1 MFLVYCFS
9 SGRRHTRC
17 ALVTGVQT
25 CALPIYWSSRS
36 TRWATHAAALKDEDR
51 VLKAWEAGE
60 SGASEKV
67 VTPPPA
73 PDTLAVVI
81 PLADGML
88 WKGDSTEKTN
98 FAHLWAIAD
107 ILGRGTRLDDIDT
120 HAVDKVI
127 KGLAKLGKADGTI
140 NRYLSHLRTF

>member
-1 MFLVYCFS
+1 
-9 SGRRHTRC
+9 
-17 ALVTGVQT
+17 
-25 CALPIYWSSRS
+25 
-36 TRWATHAAALKDEDR
+36 
-51 VLKAWEAGE
+51 
-60 SGASEKV
+60 
-67 VTPPPA
+67 
-73 PDTLAVVI
+73 
-81 PLADGML
+81 ML

-140 NRYLSHLRTF
+140 NRYLSHLRTFLVWAKKRKYRSAPVEGEDGEIGRAHVCTPVTNAHLVCRLLLAKKKNTQHII

>member
-1 MFLVYCFS
+1 MRIS
-9 SGRRHTRC
+9 D
-17 ALVTGVQT
+17 
-25 CALPIYWSSRS
+25 WSSDVCSSDLYRK
-36 TRWATHAAALKDEDR
+36 RWATHAAVLKDEDR
-51 VLKAWEAGE
+51 FLKAWEAGE
-60 SGASEKV
+60 SVASEKV

-81 PLADGML
+81 PRADGML

-127 KGLAKLGKADGTI
+127 KGLAK
-140 NRYLSHLRTF
+140 

>member
-1 MFLVYCFS
+1 M
-9 SGRRHTRC
+9 
-17 ALVTGVQT
+17 
-25 CALPIYWSSRS
+25 
-36 TRWATHAAALKDEDR
+36 
-51 VLKAWEAGE
+51 KAWEAGE
-60 SGASEKV
+60 SVASEKV

-127 KGLAKLGKADGTI
+127 KGLAKLGKARSEEHTSELQSLMRI
-140 NRYLSHLRTF
+140 SYAVFCLKKNTNNNNHRHTT